1 MYTEEF
7 ILIPKRMFMSTQ
19 PAKSE
24 IFDNPVYKQKA
35 TQLSLIQRNMLQNPE
50 KSEKEDGAVQTEP
63 SINVETDHEQK
74 EEPMSD
80 DSEIEPIVKK
90 STTTTFQS
98 KMRNFGVMEKN
109 KIGRAEIILN
119 KILES
124 PTISI
129 EDPGGIIHIDNQP
142 LGLKASTFC
151 ITHSS
156 QQRKLTFKNI
166 LEHY

>member
-50 KSEKEDGAVQTEP
+50 KSEKEDGAVQTES

-90 STTTTFQS
+90 VQLQRF
-98 KMRNFGVMEKN
+98 
-109 KIGRAEIILN
+109 
-119 KILES
+119 
-124 PTISI
+124 
-129 EDPGGIIHIDNQP
+129 
-142 LGLKASTFC
+142 
-151 ITHSS
+151 S
-156 QQRKLTFKNI
+156 Q
-166 LEHY
+166 